1 MAEKT
6 PVKKAVKKPKTP
18 AAHPKY
24 SDMVATAVGSLK
36 ERGETGG
43 EESDTSATAK
53 KPKAKT
59 PKKAATK
66 KTTEKKPSKKT
77 TKPKTPKKKA
87 IKSPKKAKTDKPK
100 KAKAAK
106 K

>member
-1 MAEKT
+1 MPGNNHRFRHSPMECPGT
-6 PVKKAVKKPKTP
+6 NSGVVDIFHRSFEIPKA
-18 AAHPKY
+18 HIE
-24 SDMVATAVGSLK
+24 STA
-36 ERGETGG
+36 
-43 EESDTSATAK
+43 SATSK
-53 KPKAKT
+53 KGKAKT

-66 KTTEKKPSKKT
+66 KTTEKKPAKKT

-87 IKSPKKAKTDKPK
+87 AKSPKKAKTDKPK